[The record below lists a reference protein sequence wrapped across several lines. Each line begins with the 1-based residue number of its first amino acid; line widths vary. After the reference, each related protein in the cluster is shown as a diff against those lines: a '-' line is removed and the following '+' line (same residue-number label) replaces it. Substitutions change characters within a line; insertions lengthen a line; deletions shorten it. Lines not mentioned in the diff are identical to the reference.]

1 MIINVLASGSKGN
14 AYFIDN
20 DTPLLLEAGIRFKD
34 IQQDLDFQVS
44 RMAGCLISHEHMDHA
59 KAAKNMLRGGV
70 DCYLSK
76 GTVEALGLCG
86 HRVHVIEALRQFR
99 IRDWAILPFQTIHDA
114 TEPLAFL
121 MANRKGDKILYATDT
136 EYIAYRFVGLTHIL
150 IECNYSMKILRDNV
164 ASKAVDKDLKRRVI
178 QSHMSLET
186 LIDFLKAN
194 DLSKIE
200 EIWLLHLSD
209 TNSDAEGF
217 RRTIRELTGKVVKV
231 A

>member
-1 MIINVLASGSKGN
+1 M
-14 AYFIDN
+14 
-20 DTPLLLEAGIRFKD
+20 
-34 IQQDLDFQVS
+34 
-44 RMAGCLISHEHMDHA
+44 
-59 KAAKNMLRGGV
+59 
-70 DCYLSK
+70 SK
-76 GTVEALGLCG
+76 GTSEVLGLNG
-86 HRVHVIEALRQFR
+86 HRVHIIEALKQFR

-121 MANRKGDKILYATDT
+121 MANQKGDKILYATDT
-136 EYIAYRFVGLTHIL
+136 EYIAYRFTGLTHIL
-150 IECNYSMKILRDNV
+150 IECNYSMKILQNNV
-164 ASKAVDKDLKRRVI
+164 ANKTVDKDLKRRVI

-186 LIDFLKAN
+186 VCGFLKAN
-194 DLSKIE
+194 NLSKVK